1 MDEKNIDSFYIINR
15 NRKLNYDTDNISR
28 EVERKK
34 KLWYPSIISIMIV
47 VFYIWLDLENG
58 IFLSIFL
65 WQAWCFEFYLDAT
78 VHFSCITRYYLS

>member
-47 VFYIWLDLENG
+47 VFYIWLDLENLNFIWMLLF
-58 IFLSIFL
+58 IFHVSHDIIYHN
-65 WQAWCFEFYLDAT
+65 QQPY
-78 VHFSCITRYYLS
+78 